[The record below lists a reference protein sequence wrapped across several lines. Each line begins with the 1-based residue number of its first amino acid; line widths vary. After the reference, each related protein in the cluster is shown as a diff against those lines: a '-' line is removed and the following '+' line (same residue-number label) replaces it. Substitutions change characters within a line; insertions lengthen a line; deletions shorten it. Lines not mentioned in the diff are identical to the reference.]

1 MLEKV
6 KKDIFFVSRLFVS
19 LYLSLFLIISYKNI
33 DYLSAFLLGFYFLTN
48 VYIYIFTRPRFLKLV
63 SLLSDLILVPAFI
76 FLSGSF
82 LTLYALNILI
92 ALYSWRK
99 PLVAFLIALS
109 AFGLSFYYFL
119 SLPLILTAHLL
130 LFLGVFFSSYNFE
143 YATVIGKERRRIL
156 KLRKDYRTL
165 LNEFSRFE
173 RERRMFNNLRK
184 VFKLLRESRE
194 PRDYLTGLKKEFNLR
209 GIKVV
214 PVREISNEVEKDF
227 DKGTLSV
234 NVKLEEGYAKV
245 IYEFPLPFMLRD
257 EVLTYTLVE
266 AAKMLSVLVEGFEEG
281 EEGKEAV
288 VIA

>member
-1 MLEKV
+1 MLEKI
-6 KKDIFFVSRLFVS
+6 KKDIFFVARLFVF
-19 LYLSLFLIISYKNI
+19 LYLSLFLTLKNI
-33 DYLSAFLLGFYFLTN
+33 DYLPAFLLGFYFLTN
-48 VYIYIFTRPRFLKLV
+48 VYIYIFTRPRFLKFI
-63 SLLSDLILVPAFI
+63 SLLLDIVLVPAFI

-82 LTLYALNILI
+82 LTIYALAILI

-99 PLVAFLIALS
+99 TIVAFLITLS
-109 AFGLSFYYFL
+109 ASGLSFYYFF

-173 RERRMFNNLRK
+173 REKRMLNSLRK
-184 VFKLLRESRE
+184 VFKLLRESKE
-194 PRDYLTGLKKEFNLR
+194 PKDYLTGLKKEFNLR

-214 PVREISNEVEKDF
+214 PVKEISNEVEKDF
-227 DKGTLSV
+227 ERGTLSV
-234 NVKLEEGYAKV
+234 NIKLDKGYAKV
-245 IYEFPLPFMLRD
+245 IYELPLPFMLRD

-266 AAKMLSVLVEGFEEG
+266 AAKMLSVLVEGFG
-281 EEGKEAV
+281 EDEKGNESV

>member
-1 MLEKV
+1 MLEKI
-6 KKDIFFVSRLFVS
+6 KKDIFFVARLFVF
-19 LYLSLFLIISYKNI
+19 LYLSLFLTLKNI
-33 DYLSAFLLGFYFLTN
+33 DYLPAFLLGFYFLTN
-48 VYIYIFTRPRFLKLV
+48 VYIYIFTRPRFLKFI
-63 SLLSDLILVPAFI
+63 SLLLDIVLVPAFI

-82 LTLYALNILI
+82 LTIYALAILI

-99 PLVAFLIALS
+99 TIVAFLITLS
-109 AFGLSFYYFL
+109 ASGLSFYYFF

-130 LFLGVFFSSYNFE
+130 LFLGVFFSSYDFE

-173 RERRMFNNLRK
+173 REKRMLNSLRK

-194 PRDYLTGLKKEFNLR
+194 PKDYLTGLKKEFNLR

-214 PVREISNEVEKDF
+214 PVKEISNEVEKDF
-227 DKGTLSV
+227 ERGTLSV
-234 NVKLEEGYAKV
+234 NIKLDKGYAKV
-245 IYEFPLPFMLRD
+245 IYELPLPFMLRD

-266 AAKMLSVLVEGFEEG
+266 AAKMLSVLVEGFG
-281 EEGKEAV
+281 EDEKGNESV

>member
-1 MLEKV
+1 MLEKI
-6 KKDIFFVSRLFVS
+6 KKDIFFVARLFVS
-19 LYLSLFLIISYKNI
+19 LYLSLFLTLKNI
-33 DYLSAFLLGFYFLTN
+33 DYLPAFLLGFYFLTN
-48 VYIYIFTRPRFLKLV
+48 VYIYIFTRPRFLKFI
-63 SLLSDLILVPAFI
+63 SLLLDIVLVPAFI

-82 LTLYALNILI
+82 LTIYALAILI

-99 PLVAFLIALS
+99 TIVAFLITLS

-130 LFLGVFFSSYNFE
+130 LFLGIFFSSYNFE

-173 RERRMFNNLRK
+173 REKRMLNSLRK
-184 VFKLLRESRE
+184 VFKLLRESKE
-194 PRDYLTGLKKEFNLR
+194 PKDYLTGLKKEFNLR

-214 PVREISNEVEKDF
+214 PVKEISNEVEKDF
-227 DKGTLSV
+227 ERGTLSV
-234 NVKLEEGYAKV
+234 NIKLDKGYAKV
-245 IYEFPLPFMLRD
+245 IYELPLPFMLRD

-266 AAKMLSVLVEGFEEG
+266 AAKMLSVLVEGFG
-281 EEGKEAV
+281 EDEKGNESV